1 MVDTARDFSGSIPEY
16 YDSILGPAQLN
27 ALAADLVK
35 RMPVR
40 PKGDV
45 LELACGT
52 GIVTQRLR
60 ERIDSNFRLVAT
72 DLSDAMLAY
81 ARNKVKGKIDWRV
94 ADAAA
99 LPFKDETFGAVV
111 CALGVMF
118 VPDKPKLF
126 AEIRRVLTEGGML
139 LFNTWDRLAV
149 NPHAQAASEVMQEL
163 FPGDPE
169 MDFSKIPYSFNDEAM
184 IRGLLDGARFRNTEI
199 DKVKIQVDCPS
210 ARTFATGQI
219 RGTPRS
225 LLLEKKG
232 ANPEQVI
239 DKVADR
245 LAAAGGAE
253 PFRVEANALVV
264 RAQAYRRRMVL
275 REAWYVPARAPEVT
289 RQPLSR

>member
-1 MVDTARDFSGSIPEY
+1 MVDTAHDFSGSMPEY

-52 GIVTQRLR
+52 GLVTAKLR

-72 DLSDAMLAY
+72 DLSDAMLSY
-81 ARNKVKGKIDWRV
+81 ARNKVKGKIDWRI

-118 VPDKPKLF
+118 VPDKAKLF
-126 AEIRRVLTEGGML
+126 SEVRRVLAEGGML
-139 LFNTWDRLAV
+139 LFNAWDRLEL
-149 NPHAQAASEVMQEL
+149 NPHAKAVSQVTEAL

-169 MDFSKIPYSFNDEAM
+169 MDFTRIPYGFNDEAA
-184 IRGLLDGARFRNTEI
+184 IRGLLDGARFRNVQI
-199 DKVKIQVDCPS
+199 DKLKARADCPS
-210 ARTFATGQI
+210 ARTLATGLV
-219 RGTPRS
+219 RGTPRCA
-225 LLLEKKG
+225 LIEKKG
-232 ANPEQVI
+232 GNVEQVI
-239 DKVADR
+239 EKVAEA

-253 PFRVEANALVV
+253 PFRAEINLVVV
-264 RAQAYRRRMVL
+264 RAQAY
-275 REAWYVPARAPEVT
+275 
-289 RQPLSR
+289 